1 MIEPY
6 LELSTLSYSEL
17 LIRVIIA
24 ALFGIILGW
33 DRESKNKP
41 IDFRAYI
48 IVCIT
53 TCLISILA
61 LELAAQYNTSDF
73 LTMDL
78 SRVIAGTL
86 TAIGFLG
93 AGAIITKDNEKVI
106 GTATGAS
113 VWAAGGFGLS
123 IGFGIYPVAIIGFI
137 AVALTLIVGG
147 WFMEKSLNKPD
158 NNET

>member
-61 LELAAQYNTSDF
+61 LELAAQYNRS
-73 LTMDL
+73 
-78 SRVIAGTL
+78 AGTL